1 MPEAR
6 MIRCVCC
13 GLHRPATG
21 QGGDPAVR
29 RTCVRCVAHNDDTL
43 ANLAARE
50 SDHAAMYSHALIDA
64 QDEAI
69 LARGERDLYYD
80 KMQAAYSSRELLVQV
95 LSQIEDV
102 HHLRGK
108 RCVCGKRTC
117 RVATAVSDPR
127 VARLIR
133 TYDEA
138 RRTLREL
145 RNANPDRWTE
155 KWDYIDVSLVYPQAQ
170 RHSGRGRHRATG

>member
-1 MPEAR
+1 

-13 GLHRPATG
+13 GLHRPATT
-21 QGGDPAVR
+21 QGGDPAVG
-29 RTCVRCVAHNDDTL
+29 RTCVRCVAHADDTL

-108 RCVCGKRTC
+108 RCVCGKRAC
-117 RVATAVSDPR
+117 RVAMAVSDPR

-155 KWDYIDVSLVYPQAQ
+155 KWDYIDVSLVYPQAP
-170 RHSGRGRHRATG
+170 RHSGRGRHRAAG